1 MLKSTHQFLDRKEYP
16 MKKLFF
22 ALFIL
27 VQICSVFAQ
36 QKYSSADGFY
46 GYEFSDDFSKMTAR
60 ILDSEVSS
68 DSSNSI
74 PTNILHY
81 EKYGIPFWSIGNY
94 EYIYFESDIYFILQN
109 QEKQF
114 ILVKDGKWSEYWQKK
129 VKPAIY
135 EASTEQKDFF
145 NNFEAFN
152 LSQFNL
158 NPWISESQTGGINEH
173 IIIEANSN
181 FSSFRI
187 VNGFVDIN
195 NPDNFQSYNRV
206 KTLKAYDQN
215 ENLIGTFELK
225 DDSSIQVFNLE
236 KEVNFVKFVV
246 EEIYS
251 GRIFSDVALTVLQCY

>member
-1 MLKSTHQFLDRKEYP
+1 MYNFYNSLILK
-16 MKKLFF
+16 
-22 ALFIL
+22 L
-27 VQICSVFAQ
+27 V
-36 QKYSSADGFY
+36 
-46 GYEFSDDFSKMTAR
+46 
-60 ILDSEVSS
+60 
-68 DSSNSI
+68 NS
-74 PTNILHY
+74 
-81 EKYGIPFWSIGNY
+81 
-94 EYIYFESDIYFILQN
+94 
-109 QEKQF
+109 
-114 ILVKDGKWSEYWQKK
+114 
-129 VKPAIY
+129 
-135 EASTEQKDFF
+135 FF

-246 EEIYS
+246 TEIYS
-251 GRIFSDVALTVLQCY
+251 GTIFSDVALTVLQCY